1 MSCSIPLVPAAHN
14 SRVGPDEGIS
24 CVPVSSQR
32 TTQRRSPLPA
42 HAPGPCRH
50 SRAGSSDAHRS
61 QSDHRLGS
69 HGQCARRP
77 PTPRRG
83 EPIAAHRQGAT
94 ALASAQDPLVLVAG
108 LTHGSVGSIPI
119 PGGTDACVHGSA
131 GPGSPGRA
139 RAAGQVPGDS
149 REARDVPAKRRG
161 QPPIE
166 PRNFRVIMR

>member
-1 MSCSIPLVPAAHN
+1 MLRDPAGTVALARPMPTDH
-14 SRVGPDEGIS
+14 SPITDLAPMAS
-24 CVPVSSQR
+24 APV
-32 TTQRRSPLPA
+32 
-42 HAPGPCRH
+42 
-50 SRAGSSDAHRS
+50 D
-61 QSDHRLGS
+61 
-69 HGQCARRP
+69 P

-94 ALASAQDPLVLVAG
+94 ALASAQDPLVPVAG

-161 QPPIE
+161 QPPIG
-166 PRNFRVIMR
+166 PRNFRVITR